1 MLPFLWKNGAISLQ
15 DHTKWYDNTGM
26 ISRWKQ
32 WRFDFLV
39 EGPLESSN
47 CIKLMA
53 NGSLIND
60 KVIFNKQAS
69 FYWCNICWRSFY
81 WFLVSIYTYIWYMIV
96 LYLMAFNVS
105 FTSCFNLVQ
114 LSGKLPE
121 MLSLN
126 FIILHLHEITTQTV
140 SNYIISWEPDFLSL
154 FFFDIQQRFRVGVNA
169 WVLKHFFCYL
179 LFSCCF
185 GTSFPSSFKSFILE
199 NPWTNSVSH
208 WLLLLTVF
216 LFWFLLNFGAVHLS
230 LFWCCSFL

>member
-1 MLPFLWKNGAISLQ
+1 
-15 DHTKWYDNTGM
+15 
-26 ISRWKQ
+26 
-32 WRFDFLV
+32 
-39 EGPLESSN
+39 
-47 CIKLMA
+47 
-53 NGSLIND
+53 
-60 KVIFNKQAS
+60 
-69 FYWCNICWRSFY
+69 
-81 WFLVSIYTYIWYMIV
+81 
-96 LYLMAFNVS
+96 MAFNVS

-126 FIILHLHEITTQTV
+126 FIILHLHEITTQSV

-154 FFFDIQQRFRVGVNA
+154 FFFDIQQRFRVGIHKRIIIRDPKENHYCSHDLVLFLKVWGVNA

-230 LFWCCSFL
+230 LFWCCSFLWFYLVWLVWSVFDKRSVHYWTVLDSLFCLWLFPGLCCFLLVSCFKIEELDQFC